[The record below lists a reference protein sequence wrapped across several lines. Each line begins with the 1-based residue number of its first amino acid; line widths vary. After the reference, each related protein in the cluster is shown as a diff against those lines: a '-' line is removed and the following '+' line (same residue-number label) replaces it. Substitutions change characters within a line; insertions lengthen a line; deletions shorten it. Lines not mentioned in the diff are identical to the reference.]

1 MTGPNADTYIVTA
14 EHCEAFQR
22 NGFVHL
28 PGVMSDDELVEIAAV
43 YEDFLRGKIEG
54 ARQRSVRH
62 DLG

>member
-43 YEDFLRGKIEG
+43 Y
-54 ARQRSVRH
+54 
-62 DLG
+62 